1 MERTWLPSDSP
12 YASLERVLLDAMIQ
26 ASNGKGKERH
36 AGEGE
41 HYEDQVMCEIT
52 RRLGPGYPLGQAVKK
67 IIESQR
73 LGGDA
78 GVQELLGAI
87 NYIAG
92 AIIVLQEQQHGKE
105 RKRDE
110 KVPSA
115 TPGAYRGAEFGY
127 SIQPPADYPD
137 EAD

>member
-1 MERTWLPSDSP
+1 MKRTWLPSDSP

-36 AGEGE
+36 AGDGE
-41 HYEDQVMCEIT
+41 YYEDQVMCEIT

-78 GVQELLGAI
+78 GIQELLGAI

-105 RKRDE
+105 HKGNE
-110 KVPSA
+110 AIPKA
-115 TPGAYRGAEFGY
+115 APGSYRGSDFGFYGAEK
-127 SIQPPADYPD
+127 D
-137 EAD
+137 